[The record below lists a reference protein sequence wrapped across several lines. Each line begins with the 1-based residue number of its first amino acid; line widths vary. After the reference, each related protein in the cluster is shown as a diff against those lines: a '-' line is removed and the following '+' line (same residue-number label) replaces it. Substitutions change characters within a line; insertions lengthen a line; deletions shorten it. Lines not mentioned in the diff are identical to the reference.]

1 MSKQTWMV
9 VGASGFLG
17 SYLSRALAAKSRSV
31 VMHANTHG
39 VIGDSVTCD
48 LSEVGS
54 ARQLVERVHP
64 SIVVNCAAMTNVDE
78 CERQLSRAS
87 RLNAELCGEL
97 AAGCNEVDATLVMI
111 STDQLWRNAP
121 PMVDEGVP
129 VDPVGV
135 YSATKAEGERLS
147 RQAARHLIL
156 RTNFF
161 GQGMSWR
168 PSLSDAVLSSIGSG
182 RVFNG
187 FTDVFYT
194 PIAVGLLADWLID
207 AVDAGLEGTFHLG
220 GSERVSKF
228 DFAVALA
235 KAAGYDADLIRPTLL
250 ANAKLH
256 AARPHEMSMSSAKI
270 SKALGRPVPS
280 IQDSIENVLMSRD

>member
-1 MSKQTWMV
+1 MNRQTWLI

-17 SYLSRALAAKSRSV
+17 SYLSRALMVKSRSLV
-31 VMHANTHG
+31 THVNAHG
-39 VIGDSVTCD
+39 AVGDSVACD
-48 LSEVGS
+48 LSEAGS
-54 ARQLVERVHP
+54 ARQLVERVRP

-78 CERQLSRAS
+78 CEKRPSLAS

-97 AAGCNEVDATLVMI
+97 AAACNDVGATFVMV

-121 PMVDEGVP
+121 PMVDENFP

-147 RQAARHLIL
+147 RQAVRHLVL

-161 GQGMSWR
+161 GQGMIWR
-168 PSLSDAVLSSIGSG
+168 PSLSDAVLSAVSAG

-207 AVDAGLEGTFHLG
+207 AVDASLGGTFHLG
-220 GSERVSKF
+220 GSDRLSKF
-228 DFAVALA
+228 DFAVALT
-235 KAAGYDADLIRPTLL
+235 KAAGYDPGLINSTVL
-250 ANAKLH
+250 ASAKLQ
-256 AARPHEMSMSSAKI
+256 AARPHEMSLSSVRI
-270 SKALGRPVPS
+270 SEALGRPVPS
-280 IQDSIENVLMSRD
+280 IQESIGNVLASRN